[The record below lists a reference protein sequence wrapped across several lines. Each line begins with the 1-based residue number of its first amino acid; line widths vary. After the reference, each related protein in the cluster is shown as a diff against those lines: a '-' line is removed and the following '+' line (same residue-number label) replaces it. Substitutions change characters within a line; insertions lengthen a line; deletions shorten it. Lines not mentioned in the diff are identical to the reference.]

1 MPKARV
7 PLPEKS
13 SRPVTLAQVAERAG
27 VSKMTV
33 SRAVNRDPRVS
44 TETNQAIQKA
54 IKELGF
60 VPRSAVEDGRR
71 RRSRSRRGLHQGRI
85 AALIPDT
92 NLVAM
97 QTPLTGRLIAGIDRA
112 INQHQLQMMVSRLPA
127 PGVLP
132 NFFNQRQIDGVIVRD
147 GHATD
152 WVTQALLA
160 QDLPSVWIF
169 GCEVGTKVDVVD
181 TDDAAIGHLAAAHL
195 LSNRH
200 QRVLVL
206 DDYPFHPKHRSREH
220 HLRNAILAAGG
231 TCETILLNGLDPARA
246 IERVLQAIP
255 EGKPAPGIFTP
266 GTGQIVNVCVEVV
279 RLLALKGM
287 RIGLVACENDPDLAS
302 RIQHPMANFD
312 LHGEAL
318 GEAAVELLVNR
329 LANPSAPPRTMT
341 IEPTLVQLTGA

>member
-1 MPKARV
+1 
-7 PLPEKS
+7 
-13 SRPVTLAQVAERAG
+13 
-27 VSKMTV
+27 MTV

-44 TETNQAIQKA
+44 AETNQAIQKA

-92 NLVAM
+92 NLIAM

-160 QDLPSVWIF
+160 QELPSVWIF

-195 LSNRH
+195 LSSQH
-200 QRVLVL
+200 QRVLVV
-206 DDYPFHPKHRSREH
+206 DDYPLHPKHRSREH
-220 HLRNAILAAGG
+220 HLRNAIIAAGG
-231 TCETILLNGLDPARA
+231 TCESILLNGLDPARA

-266 GTGQIVNVCVEVV
+266 GTGQIVNICVEVV

-287 RIGLVACENDPDLAS
+287 QVGLVACENDPDLGS

-341 IEPTLVQLTGA
+341 IEPTLVLLSGG